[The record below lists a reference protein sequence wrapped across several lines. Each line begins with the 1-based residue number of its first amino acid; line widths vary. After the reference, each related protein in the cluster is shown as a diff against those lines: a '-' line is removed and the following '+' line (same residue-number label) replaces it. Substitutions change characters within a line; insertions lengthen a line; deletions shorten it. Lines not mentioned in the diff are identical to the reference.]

1 MYNVGQIIYIYKKSN
16 ESLFPCVVAEQTIKK
31 TLKGEE
37 INYTILLP
45 DQEGTLVDLSRLDV
59 KCFESIHHFK
69 EFYIKES
76 TSKADSSM
84 RQCETIE
91 KERFASF
98 IDRENKKPE
107 VLKKD
112 DSIEKNK
119 KKETI
124 TIQDED
130 NVKINV
136 DLSKL
141 TEMGL

>member
-45 DQEGTLVDLSRLDV
+45 DQEGTLVDLSKLDV
-59 KCFESIHHFK
+59 KCFESIQLFK
-69 EFYIKES
+69 DFYIKEA

-84 RQCETIE
+84 IQCEKIE

-98 IDRENKKPE
+98 IEKSGKKPA
-107 VLKKD
+107 VSKKED
-112 DSIEKNK
+112 LAKKNK
-119 KKETI
+119 REETI
-124 TIQDED
+124 TVQDED